1 MLVKTYRA
9 KTTTEAL
16 ATVRAEMG
24 DAACIVETRRVGKG
38 VEVVAAAERPGPR
51 LTAAPALG
59 GLAPAAADG
68 AERLRDELV
77 LLGFSLVFAERIAS
91 AAAANLDPD
100 RLEDRAAA
108 LAYARDLVALWLP
121 KAPPLPDKG
130 ARVIA
135 VVGSPGVGKTTTIA
149 KLAAREIALEGRPVV
164 LGSADDRR
172 LGGAEQIE
180 AYARVLGV
188 PFRMLRERRDLD
200 RARELAGS
208 KGTLLVD
215 TPGVARGDRIGMDNL
230 ALLLG
235 GVRREE
241 IELLLAADRDAD
253 GLNDTVKRFGA
264 LRPGALG
271 ATRLDETLRPGGLLT
286 ALTRA
291 GLPVRHLCG
300 GPNVPD
306 DLEAADPRRL
316 AAWALPR
323 PGEAVPAPGG
333 QGFAGAGSAAGGAR

>member
-16 ATVRAEMG
+16 ATVRAELG
-24 DAACIVETRRVGKG
+24 DAACIVETRRVAKG

-51 LTAAPALG
+51 LTAAPRLG
-59 GLAPAAADG
+59 SLTLEAVDG
-68 AERLRDELV
+68 AERLRDELIV
-77 LLGFSLVFAERIAS
+77 QGFSVVFAERIAA
-91 AAAANLDPD
+91 AAAANLDPE
-100 RLEDRAAA
+100 RLDDRAAA
-108 LAYARDLVALWLP
+108 LGYARDLVALWLP
-121 KAPPLPDKG
+121 KPSPLPEKG

-135 VVGSPGVGKTTTIA
+135 VVGSPGVGKTTTVA
-149 KLAAREIALEGRPVV
+149 KLAAREVALEGRPVV

-180 AYARVLGV
+180 AYARVLGA
-188 PFRMLRERRDLD
+188 PFRMLRDRRDLD
-200 RARELAGS
+200 RARELAGA
-208 KGTLLVD
+208 KGTLLID
-215 TPGVARGDRIGMDNL
+215 TPGVARGDRMGMDSL

-253 GLNDTVKRFGA
+253 GLHDTVKRFGA
-264 LRPGALG
+264 LRPGAIG
-271 ATRLDETLRPGGLLT
+271 ATRLDETLRPGSLLT

-306 DLEAADPRRL
+306 DLEVADPRRL

-323 PGEAVPAPGG
+323 PGEAVPAPGAP
-333 QGFAGAGSAAGGAR
+333 QFVAGGVR